1 MEVQGSSTMDSIY
14 MGGCWT
20 QSNFTSQPLIQV
32 TYMGVFKL
40 RTMNAKF
47 AIGESFR
54 GTFAY
59 ITDDTVL

>member
-1 MEVQGSSTMDSIY
+1 
-14 MGGCWT
+14 
-20 QSNFTSQPLIQV
+20 
-32 TYMGVFKL
+32 MGVFKL

-47 AIGESFR
+47 TIGESFR